1 MSDLE
6 IGPRVHALAEKIA
19 EDALSGDD
27 KAFRLDCFKALSQFF
42 IGMTRIS
49 GKKDEDDEGVGMSM
63 TDMRA
68 NIAAAGNGAE
78 SALVRSARRR
88 AAGESRDRDRNG
100 KFE

>member
-19 EDALSGDD
+19 EDALSDED

-49 GKKDEDDEGVGMSM
+49 GKKDENDEGVGMSM

-88 AAGESRDRDRNG
+88 AGESRDRDRNG